1 MEDFLEYYYAN
12 TETIVCPL
20 GLLLRFN
27 NTDKSDV
34 LSFII
39 EKEIYSKI
47 FNIEELID
55 IKKSMVNPLIIEDN
69 NKIIYNILIDVCK
82 KYIEAVK
89 LRMIDIDTVILERLA
104 TISFDSK
111 YGNKEEDIINKL
123 KSNSVIKEYLPQ
135 ALENNGLNIEN
146 FVNDNKLNIISVDD
160 ITNMVKELSIFKIVM
175 ANIYYLMDNKSHL
188 ELRFE
193 EKNTDIIEAD
203 RITFNK
209 VNTINLEGKVY
220 EDFIILYNTIVTLE
234 NKLNSSI
241 TEIKNIKKTDL
252 YNINDLYLNVVIKLD
267 KDEISDDDLYIFEKG
282 QEVKVCE
289 QNMYIKLLDGLVADI
304 RNINEITDRISV
316 VLNKIDL

>member
-12 TETIVCPL
+12 TETVVCPL

-27 NTDKSDV
+27 NTDKADV

-89 LRMIDIDTVILERLA
+89 LRMVDVDNNILERL
-104 TISFDSK
+104 TTLDYDNK
-111 YGNKEEDIINKL
+111 YGTKEEDIVNKL
-123 KSNSVIKEYLPQ
+123 KSNNVIKEYLPQ
-135 ALENNGLNIEN
+135 VLENNGLNIEN
-146 FVNDNKLNIISVDD
+146 FINDNKLNIISVDD
-160 ITNMVKELSIFKIVM
+160 VTNMIKELSIFKIVM
-175 ANIYYLMDNKSHL
+175 ANIYYLMDNKKQL

-193 EKNTDIIEAD
+193 EKYNDISEAD

-209 VNTINLEGKVY
+209 VNDVNLEGNVCN
-220 EDFIILYNTIVTLE
+220 DFITLYNVVVTLE

-241 TEIKNIKKTDL
+241 KEIKNIKKSDL
-252 YNINDLYLNVVIKLD
+252 YDINDLYLNVVIKLD

>member
-27 NTDKSDV
+27 NTDKADV

-47 FNIEELID
+47 FNIEELVD

-69 NKIIYNILIDVCK
+69 NKMVYKILIDVCK

-89 LRMIDIDTVILERLA
+89 VRMVDVDNNVLERL
-104 TISFDSK
+104 TTLDYDNTFST
-111 YGNKEEDIINKL
+111 KEEDIINKL
-123 KSNSVIKEYLPQ
+123 KSNNVIKEYLPQ
-135 ALENNGLNIEN
+135 VLENNGLNIEN
-146 FVNDNKLNIISVDD
+146 FINDNKLNIISVDD
-160 ITNMVKELSIFKIVM
+160 ITNMIKELSIFKIVM
-175 ANIYYLMDNKSHL
+175 ANIYYLMDNKKQL

-193 EKNTDIIEAD
+193 EKYNDISEAD

-209 VNTINLEGKVY
+209 VNDINLEGNVCN
-220 EDFIILYNTIVTLE
+220 DFITLYNVVVTLE

-241 TEIKNIKKTDL
+241 KEIKNIKKSDL
-252 YNINDLYLNVVIKLD
+252 YDINDLYLNVIIKLD
-267 KDEISDDDLYIFEKG
+267 NDEISDDDLYIFEKG

-304 RNINEITDRISV
+304 RNINEITDRISK

>member
-12 TETIVCPL
+12 TETVVCPL

-47 FNIEELID
+47 FNVEELID

-89 LRMIDIDTVILERLA
+89 LRMVNVDNNILERL
-104 TISFDSK
+104 TTLDYDNK
-111 YGNKEEDIINKL
+111 YGTKEEDIINKL
-123 KSNSVIKEYLPQ
+123 KSNNVIKEYLPQ
-135 ALENNGLNIEN
+135 VLENNGLNIEN
-146 FVNDNKLNIISVDD
+146 FINDNKLNIISVDD
-160 ITNMVKELSIFKIVM
+160 ITNMIKELSIFKIVM
-175 ANIYYLMDNKSHL
+175 ANIYYLMDNKKQL

-193 EKNTDIIEAD
+193 EKYSDISEAD

-209 VNTINLEGKVY
+209 VNDVNLEGNVCS
-220 EDFIILYNTIVTLE
+220 DFITLYNVVVTLE

-241 TEIKNIKKTDL
+241 KEIKNIKKSDL
-252 YNINDLYLNVVIKLD
+252 YDINDLYLNVVIKLD

>member
-27 NTDKSDV
+27 NTDKADV

-47 FNIEELID
+47 FNIEELVD

-69 NKIIYNILIDVCK
+69 NKMVYKILIDICK

-89 LRMIDIDTVILERLA
+89 VRMVDVDNNILERL
-104 TISFDSK
+104 TTLDYDNK
-111 YGNKEEDIINKL
+111 YGTKEEDIINKL
-123 KSNSVIKEYLPQ
+123 KSNNVIKEYLPQ
-135 ALENNGLNIEN
+135 VLENSGLNIEN
-146 FVNDNKLNIISVDD
+146 FINDNKLNIISVDD
-160 ITNMVKELSIFKIVM
+160 ITNMIKELSIFKIVM
-175 ANIYYLMDNKSHL
+175 ANIYYLMDNKKQL

-193 EKNTDIIEAD
+193 EKYNDISEAD

-209 VNTINLEGKVY
+209 VNDVNLEGNVCN
-220 EDFIILYNTIVTLE
+220 DFITLCNVLVTLE

-241 TEIKNIKKTDL
+241 KEIKNIKKSDL
-252 YNINDLYLNVVIKLD
+252 YDINDLYLNVVIKLD